1 MRNVTEVKRRPYWRP
16 PCCTEKVRPRRPVRI
31 KICHLPNSH
40 YDFRCMGEIE
50 LLSEVAVLHDM
61 PEKGLVRGQVGT
73 VVELLAPSVAEVEFS
88 DDQGRTYAM
97 VSLRATK

>member
-1 MRNVTEVKRRPYWRP
+1 M
-16 PCCTEKVRPRRPVRI
+16 
-31 KICHLPNSH
+31 
-40 YDFRCMGEIE
+40 E

-73 VVELLAPSVAEVEFS
+73 VVELLASSVAEVEFS

-97 VSLRATK
+97 AALRSEELMRLHHRPYGQVA